1 MRLSLFKV
9 IIMFDYDIFNRI
21 AIKQYNSISC
31 PYTLN
36 EVLSIFRYYFDT
48 YRAYMGREHPYLKP
62 QQVGEIIERLP
73 ICEDMYI
80 EAEEYPTLIESYFNT
95 DFNADYNINHFFS
108 GAIRLMRIYDNG
120 LY

>member
-1 MRLSLFKV
+1 
-9 IIMFDYDIFNRI
+9 MFDYEIFNRI
-21 AIKQYNSISC
+21 AIKQYNSVSC

-48 YRAYMGREHPYLKP
+48 YRAYMGRDHPFLKSEQIRKIIEP
-62 QQVGEIIERLP
+62 QQAGEIIERLP
-73 ICEDMYI
+73 FCEDMYI

-108 GAIRLMRIYDNG
+108 GSIRLMRIYDNG

>member
-1 MRLSLFKV
+1 
-9 IIMFDYDIFNRI
+9 
-21 AIKQYNSISC
+21 
-31 PYTLN
+31 
-36 EVLSIFRYYFDT
+36 
-48 YRAYMGREHPYLKP
+48 MGREHPYLKP
-62 QQVGEIIERLP
+62 QQVREIIERLP

-108 GAIRLMRIYDNG
+108 GTIRLMRIYDNG